1 MRALAVDKDG
11 GGREV
16 AMDGSNSPLLVSV
29 SSRWGLSMDY
39 TRIRYLSLDKYF
51 NTLYLWEDN
60 FFLYPRYFLN

>member
-39 TRIRYLSLDKYF
+39 TRIRYLYSMRIFGQVL
-51 NTLYLWEDN
+51 
-60 FFLYPRYFLN
+60 